1 MKFYNKL
8 YLIGSAVLIFIG
20 FRTRTKASKAKYLDS
35 LFNLVYYRFSSFSS
49 KSINCIELKPTIL
62 VNKTNKNHIALALS
76 LLGIRL
82 GGGQF
87 DQFDQSGVN
96 LTPTPSRNRV
106 NL

>member
-35 LFNLVYYRFSSFSS
+35 LFNLIYCRFSSFSS
-49 KSINCIELKPTIL
+49 KSINCIKLKPTIL

-82 GGGQF
+82 GGGGQF

-96 LTPTPSRNRV
+96 LTPSRNRV